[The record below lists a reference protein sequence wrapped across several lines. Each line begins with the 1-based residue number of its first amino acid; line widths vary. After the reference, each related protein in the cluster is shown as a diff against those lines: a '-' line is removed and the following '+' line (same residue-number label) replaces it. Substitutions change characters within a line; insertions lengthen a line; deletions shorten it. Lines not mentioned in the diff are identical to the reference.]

1 MSILNEEDR
10 FSNILDDDI
19 KFSPNS
25 QRLFEDEES
34 SYPDIFS
41 SKPRPLFINNENFI
55 NYFMHIDYNTPLDSS
70 QFQNNLNNI
79 NNKGSTNEEAS
90 SSQSNNNIIQ
100 KKIKDES
107 LKIGESKNNNN
118 SNEKSKES
126 LLKKTKRPISK
137 EFGIIVDT
145 LTGITYNEEED
156 PVSYRKAKKRIQN
169 RESALRMKKLRE
181 VDSNK
186 MEEEIN
192 HLREDNIRLINENVS
207 LKKEKVF
214 LIEQIKFM
222 QKIIKESHLEFKCNN
237 DCSSLDKEENKIKG
251 PVLFYD
257 GSKQKIKGKMFNVF
271 IICMLSV
278 LYIIGECSYGGENT
292 SSGQGYKI
300 GKEGPMQLNSVKEI
314 NNKFGFW
321 YYLSK
326 IILALIGILIIPWL
340 KEISKIPSLLKKRK
354 YL

>member
-1 MSILNEEDR
+1 MSFINEDER

-25 QRLFEDEES
+25 QRLFEVDES
-34 SYPDIFS
+34 SYSDIFS
-41 SKPRPLFINNENFI
+41 NKPRPLYISNENFI

-70 QFQNNLNNI
+70 QLQKNLNPF

-90 SSQSNNNIIQ
+90 SSQSNNILQKNIVNETI
-100 KKIKDES
+100 KINEA
-107 LKIGESKNNNN
+107 KNINN

-126 LLKKTKRPISK
+126 LLKKTKRPMSK

-237 DCSSLDKEENKIKG
+237 ECSNVDKEENTIKG

-271 IICMLSV
+271 VICMLSV
-278 LYIIGECSYGGENT
+278 LYIIGECSYGGENNNN
-292 SSGQGYKI
+292 GEGYKI
-300 GKEGPMQLNSVKEI
+300 GKEGPMQLNSVRES

-340 KEISKIPSLLKKRK
+340 KVIGKIPSLFKKRK